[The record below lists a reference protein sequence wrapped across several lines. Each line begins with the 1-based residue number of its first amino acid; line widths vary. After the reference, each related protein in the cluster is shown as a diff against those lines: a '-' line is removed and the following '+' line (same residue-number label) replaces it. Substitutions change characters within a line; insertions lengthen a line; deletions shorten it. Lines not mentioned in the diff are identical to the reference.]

1 MGINLEKNT
10 SINLTK
16 AEPGLSNLHIGL
28 GWDAEDSK
36 GNAIDCDVSVF
47 MLNQNAK
54 IPGDGF
60 FVFYNNLTSSDGSTV
75 HQGDNTDGEG
85 DGDDEEIKINLSK
98 VDSSIIELVFVVTI
112 HDADKNGQDF
122 SMVDNPF
129 IRILNDSNNEELCRY
144 NLDSSFAG
152 SDSVVIG
159 NVYRSGDD
167 WEFGTLEDA
176 YSGGLGGLLAVYN

>member
-54 IPGDGF
+54 IPGDG
-60 FVFYNNLTSSDGSTV
+60 T
-75 HQGDNTDGEG
+75 Q
-85 DGDDEEIKINLSK
+85 
-98 VDSSIIELVFVVTI
+98 
-112 HDADKNGQDF
+112 
-122 SMVDNPF
+122 
-129 IRILNDSNNEELCRY
+129 
-144 NLDSSFAG
+144 LDSKK
-152 SDSVVIG
+152 
-159 NVYRSGDD
+159 
-167 WEFGTLEDA
+167 WEDLPFVEKEALHFSSLKQLQEA
-176 YSGGLGGLLAVYN
+176 

>member
-28 GWDAEDSK
+28 GWDAEDSN

-47 MLNQNAK
+47 MLDPNAK

-75 HQGDNTDGEG
+75 HQGDNLDGSG
-85 DGDDEEIKINLSK
+85 DGDDEEVKINLSK
-98 VDSSIIELVFVVTI
+98 VDSGVIELVFVVSI
-112 HDADKNGQDF
+112 HDAGKLGQDF
-122 SMVDNPF
+122 SMVKNPF
-129 IRILNDSNNEELCRY
+129 IRVLNDSNNEELCRY
-144 NLDSSFAG
+144 NLDASFAG
-152 SDSVVIG
+152 CDSVVIG
-159 NVYRSGDD
+159 NVYRSGND
-167 WEFGTLEDA
+167 WEFGTLEA
-176 YSGGLGGLLAVYN
+176 GYSGGLGGLLEVYN